1 MPKPLDPNEC
11 ATLIGSDRWQ
21 SKVGLD
27 DSGCIVWM
35 ATRTHAGYGAV
46 RLSNGMARVHRVA
59 WVAAEGKDVPDG
71 LTIDHLCRNRACVN
85 PEHLEA
91 VTQQEN
97 TLRGETLPAAQVLRT
112 HCPQGHALTDD
123 NLAPWRLPKR
133 ICLTC
138 LRERDRARY
147 AAKRV
152 RELHHFVVDE
162 IETREGPEDVQHCSE
177 CGYIPTDEEP
187 CPTIRALDGGAE

>member
-11 ATLIGSDRWQ
+11 VTLIGSDRWQ
-21 SKVGLD
+21 SKVGID

-46 RLSNGMARVHRVA
+46 RLSNGMARAHRVA
-59 WVAAEGKDVPDG
+59 WVAANGEDVPDG

-85 PEHLEA
+85 PDHLEA
-91 VTQQEN
+91 VTQREN

-147 AAKRV
+147 AVKRV
-152 RELHHFVVDE
+152 RELHAPLRVDLA
-162 IETREGPEDVQHCSE
+162 GSE
-177 CGYIPTDEEP
+177 RCGYCAMLPWP
-187 CPTIRALDGGAE
+187 CDTIRAIEGGAE